1 MLSCHTTHQTN
12 EPPVASM
19 PQARQSKY
27 AHDEYM
33 KNLPVAEEGLSH
45 QQVSMS
51 SIYVPNLCASNSL
64 FSNYVDAKPTRM
76 EERHRIKPWTATG
89 KKYNKMEYKLGSK
102 IISQFEEYAKF
113 KKEKRLE
120 RSRVRKVE
128 AENAQ
133 IKMEIKVTSVRV
145 LILATYPCFLI

>member
-1 MLSCHTTHQTN
+1 M
-12 EPPVASM
+12 
-19 PQARQSKY
+19 QSLQEWKK
-27 AHDEYM
+27 DTESS
-33 KNLPVAEEGLSH
+33 LGLR
-45 QQVSMS
+45 
-51 SIYVPNLCASNSL
+51 L
-64 FSNYVDAKPTRM
+64 
-76 EERHRIKPWTATG
+76 E

-113 KKEKRLE
+113 KKEIRLE